1 MPGDENQLERS
12 FRKEI
17 EDKKI
22 LLTGGTGSFGRYI
35 LPFLLKYDPQRVI
48 IFSRDEDKQ
57 HHMRRE
63 FASAVNI
70 RFAVGDVRDLMRVK
84 EMSRNVDTVIHAA
97 ALKQVPYCE
106 EYPYETILT
115 NVIGA
120 RNIQIVCIENEV
132 EKVIGISTD
141 KAVKPVNV
149 MGMTKSLQER
159 IFTASPQDCTK
170 FACVRYGNV
179 IGSRG
184 SVIPLFLDRIR
195 EGKKL
200 PITHPDMT
208 RFLITLKQ
216 AINLVFSALIQ
227 MKGGEIFARKCP
239 SCRIIQLGKVM
250 YKAFNPERAT
260 GLKNDYF
267 IEIGIRPG
275 EKMHEVLVSEDEARQ
290 RAEDKGNYYLVH
302 PYWENKH
309 YGIPSEYCSFP
320 PTITDDEQ
328 LIKVL
333 KSADNLARNIPEA

>member
-1 MPGDENQLERS
+1 MTIDENHLERS

-22 LLTGGTGSFGRYI
+22 LLTGGTGSFGKYI
-35 LPFLLKYDPQRVI
+35 LPFLLKYNPQQII

-63 FASAVNI
+63 FASADNI
-70 RFAVGDVRDLMRVK
+70 RFTIGDVRDLLRIK
-84 EMSRNVDTVIHAA
+84 EVSRNVDTVIHAA

-106 EYPYETILT
+106 EYPPEAILT

-120 RNIQIVCIENEV
+120 RNIQIVCIENKV
-132 EKVIGISTD
+132 EKAIGISTD

-159 IFTASPQDCTK
+159 IFTASPADYTK

-184 SVIPLFLDRIR
+184 SVIPLFLDRIH

-208 RFLITLKQ
+208 RFLITLRY
-216 AINLVFSALIQ
+216 AINLVFLALIQ
-227 MKGGEIFARKCP
+227 MKGGEVFVRKCP

-250 YKAFNPERAT
+250 YKEFNPEQART
-260 GLKNDYF
+260 LKNDYF
-267 IEIGIRPG
+267 IEMGIRPG
-275 EKMHEVLVSEDEARQ
+275 EKIHEVLVSEDEARQ
-290 RAEDKGNYYLVH
+290 RAEDKGHYYVIH

-320 PTITDDEQ
+320 PTITDDGQ
-328 LIKVL
+328 LIKIL
-333 KSADNLARNIPEA
+333 KSADNLTWNIL

>member
-1 MPGDENQLERS
+1 MSINENQLERL
-12 FRKEI
+12 FHKEI
-17 EDKKI
+17 EDRKI

-35 LPFLLKYDPQRVI
+35 LPFLLRYNPQRII

-57 HHMRRE
+57 HRMRRE
-63 FASAVNI
+63 FASAGNI
-70 RFAVGDVRDLMRVK
+70 CFAVGDVRDFVRVK
-84 EMSRNVDTVIHAA
+84 EVSRNVDIIIHAA

-106 EYPYETILT
+106 EYPYEAILT

-120 RNIQIVCIENEV
+120 RNIQIVCIENKV
-132 EKVIGISTD
+132 EKAIGISTD

-159 IFTASPQDCTK
+159 IFTASPPDKTK

-184 SVIPLFLDRIR
+184 SVIPLFLDRIH

-200 PITHPDMT
+200 PITHSNMT

-216 AINLVFSALIQ
+216 AINLVFRGLIQ
-227 MKGGEIFARKCP
+227 MKGGEVFVRKCS
-239 SCRIIQLGKVM
+239 SCKIIQLGKVM
-250 YKAFNPERAT
+250 YKEFNPERART
-260 GLKNDYF
+260 VKNDF
-267 IEIGIRPG
+267 FMEIGIRPG

-290 RAEDKGNYYLVH
+290 RAEDKGNHYVIH
-302 PYWENKH
+302 PYWDNKH

-328 LIKVL
+328 LIKIL
-333 KSADNLARNIPEA
+333 KSADNLTRNIP